1 MTSQWTWCSRQ
12 KKFTKSFRF
21 PRSQAPQALHTIRG
35 HLVRES
41 ASYSLHGAM
50 SLFFRSTTAPRPP
63 AIPKPKIRP
72 ARTRSELLR
81 RYRKP
86 LAMAFALLALAGVL
100 NVFSSGQLTQREVVV
115 VSSDIPAGSEI
126 VANHLSVQTVRLD
139 PEDNEVF
146 DSPEQLVG
154 QRIAV
159 GLSAGTVIRKYALVG
174 EQLLAGTINGTV
186 AVPLRL
192 SDPATVTLLHP
203 GQLVD
208 IVLTTGDGF
217 DREISSS
224 TIAKAVPVLW
234 VPQSASNSEFGML
247 NSASPSGE
255 GIIVVAA
262 ASSLS
267 DDLSGAVSRG
277 KVSAVLVN

>member
-1 MTSQWTWCSRQ
+1 MDV
-12 KKFTKSFRF
+12 
-21 PRSQAPQALHTIRG
+21 H
-35 HLVRES
+35 
-41 ASYSLHGAM
+41 SLHGRM
-50 SLFFRSTTAPRPP
+50 NYFSRPSTAPRPP
-63 AIPKPKIRP
+63 TIPRPKLRP
-72 ARTRSELLR
+72 VRTRSELLR

-100 NVFSSGQLTQREVVV
+100 NVFSSGQLTQREVVIV
-115 VSSDIPAGSEI
+115 TSDIAAGSEI
-126 VANHLSVQTVRLD
+126 SATQISLQTVRLD
-139 PEDNEVF
+139 PQDEEVF
-146 DSPEQLVG
+146 HSPEQLVG

-174 EQLLAGTINGTV
+174 EQLLAGTAEGTV

-217 DREISSS
+217 DREIASR
-224 TIAKAVPVLW
+224 TIAQSVPVLW
-234 VPQSASNSEFGML
+234 VPHSAADSEFGML
-247 NSASPSGE
+247 NGAAPTGE

>member
-1 MTSQWTWCSRQ
+1 
-12 KKFTKSFRF
+12 
-21 PRSQAPQALHTIRG
+21 
-35 HLVRES
+35 
-41 ASYSLHGAM
+41 M
-50 SLFFRSTTAPRPP
+50 SLFFKTSTAPRPP

-72 ARTRSELLR
+72 VRTRSELLR

-86 LAMAFALLALAGVL
+86 LAIAFALLALAGVL
-100 NVFSSGQLTQREVVV
+100 NVFSSGQLAQRDVVV

-126 VANHLSVQTVRLD
+126 AANHLSVQTVRLD

-174 EQLLAGTINGTV
+174 EQLLAGSANGTV

-217 DREISSS
+217 DREIAST

>member
-1 MTSQWTWCSRQ
+1 
-12 KKFTKSFRF
+12 
-21 PRSQAPQALHTIRG
+21 
-35 HLVRES
+35 
-41 ASYSLHGAM
+41 
-50 SLFFRSTTAPRPP
+50 
-63 AIPKPKIRP
+63 
-72 ARTRSELLR
+72 
-81 RYRKP
+81 
-86 LAMAFALLALAGVL
+86 
-100 NVFSSGQLTQREVVV
+100 VVV

-174 EQLLAGTINGTV
+174 EQLLAGTTNGTV

-217 DREISSS
+217 DREIASS
-224 TIAKAVPVLW
+224 TIAKSVPVLW
-234 VPQSASNSEFGML
+234 VPQSTSNSEFGML
-247 NSASPSGE
+247 NSAAPSGE

>member
-1 MTSQWTWCSRQ
+1 MHASTAQ
-12 KKFTKSFRF
+12 
-21 PRSQAPQALHTIRG
+21 LHRG
-35 HLVRES
+35 M
-41 ASYSLHGAM
+41 SY
-50 SLFFRSTTAPRPP
+50 FFKTDTAPRPP
-63 AIPKPKIRP
+63 VIPKPKVR
-72 ARTRSELLR
+72 AVRTRSELMR

-86 LAMAFALLALAGVL
+86 LAIGFALLALAGTL
-100 NVFSSGQLTQREVVV
+100 NVFSSGQLSQREVVV
-115 VSSDIPAGSEI
+115 VSTDIAAGSEI
-126 VANHLSVQTVRLD
+126 SASHLSVQTARLD
-139 PEDNEVF
+139 PEDNEVYESA
-146 DSPEQLVG
+146 DQLVG
-154 QRIAV
+154 QRVAV
-159 GLSAGTVIRKYALVG
+159 GLDAGTVVRKYALVG
-174 EQLLAGTINGTV
+174 PQLLAGAQSGTV

-217 DREISSS
+217 DQEISSR

-234 VPQSASNSEFGML
+234 VPQSASSSEFGML
-247 NSASPSGE
+247 NSAAPSGE

>member
-1 MTSQWTWCSRQ
+1 
-12 KKFTKSFRF
+12 
-21 PRSQAPQALHTIRG
+21 
-35 HLVRES
+35 
-41 ASYSLHGAM
+41 M

>member
-1 MTSQWTWCSRQ
+1 MSY
-12 KKFTKSFRF
+12 FFKS
-21 PRSQAPQALHTIRG
+21 
-35 HLVRES
+35 S
-41 ASYSLHGAM
+41 A
-50 SLFFRSTTAPRPP
+50 RPRPP
-63 AIPKPKIRP
+63 AIPRPKVRP

-86 LAMAFALLALAGVL
+86 LALAFTLLAVAGLL

-115 VSSDIPAGSEI
+115 VASDIPAGSEI
-126 VANHLSVQTVRLD
+126 SANQLSLQTVRLD
-139 PEDNEVF
+139 PGDDEVF

-154 QRIAV
+154 QRIAI
-159 GLSAGTVIRKYALVG
+159 GLDAGTVIRKYALVG
-174 EQLLAGTINGTV
+174 EQLLAGAVDGTV

-217 DREISSS
+217 DREIASS
-224 TIAKAVPVLW
+224 TIAKSVPVLW
-234 VPQSASNSEFGML
+234 VPQSASDSEFGML
-247 NSASPSGE
+247 KGAAPSGE